1 MFLTK
6 RLELWVCGSCGAF
19 AIAPGDVKKIDEA
32 IEGSIRSQVAQFLQ
46 IIHAKSGLT
55 YETIA
60 LRLGYSNVYISSLK
74 NQNKTPSFNIWNQ
87 LKAIAISPKAEMDK
101 LDPDFD
107 IIKHNLLLRA

>member
-6 RLELWVCGSCGAF
+6 KLELWVCGSCQAE
-19 AIAPGDVKKIDEA
+19 AILPGEAQKIDAA

-55 YETIA
+55 YETMA
-60 LRLGYSNVYISSLK
+60 LRLGYSSAYISSLK
-74 NQNKTPSFNIWNQ
+74 NQNKTPSFKIWNQ
-87 LKAIAISPKAEMDK
+87 LKAIAISPKTEMDK